1 MCGPIQSSIYLPV
14 HTSLFVP
21 CSAARSEAAHSQLRA
36 PPPNLLTCMQ
46 PLASSDSRTA
56 IASPTP
62 QQKLQQVE
70 SGSVVQLFRSPGLA
84 ESKARTLLRKA
95 QGKASP
101 SITGLDG
108 ELVGAAA
115 AAVTTPQ
122 APQSLS

>member
-1 MCGPIQSSIYLPV
+1 MAPSRAPF
-14 HTSLFVP
+14 TSLFTP
-21 CSAARSEAAHSQLRA
+21 HSSCHALRPARRLPTLSSAP